1 MAEVAP
7 PKVAEVL
14 GALEALRSQ
23 ATGHAARVVQIENA
37 PPAVLRLSLGHVIH
51 AEVIDTNKSGQFLL
65 RTAAG
70 LLQATN
76 LTDKLQLPNGT
87 QLALKIFTQNPTLRA
102 HLDILQRPAQSP
114 AVSPHVDIA
123 DTVSRSQGIAARL
136 LAAPT
141 APQAV
146 GASPGIAAGA
156 AGEPLLVTLRVVTG
170 APAGAPA
177 GPPATTPP
185 STPPPAASLAALQ
198 GGEPQRVT
206 GQVIRTSGGQ
216 TTLLQTPL
224 GRIETST
231 PLPLR
236 PGDQIQLTVEL
247 SPQAK
252 EAPAYATRAAP
263 AFLPGQPW
271 SSLDEI
277 AQMLTAENRQLLS
290 FQPSQSTT
298 SQARDLPLLRLLIS
312 LAGGEP
318 QPWQSAALVAGLQRA
333 GRAELAGQIEDEH
346 RLAAQTVADD
356 RGEWRLSLAPFLQDE
371 RLHALRFYRRDSGD
385 QTGGSDED
393 GHATRFVVELDLSR
407 YGQFQMDGLVNGK
420 RFDLAIRSRRGLTAP
435 IQQDL
440 REIYERATDAA
451 GLTGQIL
458 FDDGPDWRSMPL
470 PGGPPAHV
478 QASV

>member
-14 GALEALRSQ
+14 SALEALRSQ
-23 ATGHAARVVQIENA
+23 PTGHAARVVQIENA

-114 AVSPHVDIA
+114 TVSPHIDIA

-141 APQAV
+141 APQGVAV
-146 GASPGIAAGA
+146 GAGIGAGA
-156 AGEPLLVTLRVVTG
+156 GSEPLLVTLRVVTG

-177 GPPATTPP
+177 AAAP
-185 STPPPAASLAALQ
+185 SNPPPAASLAALQ
-198 GGEPQRVT
+198 GGEAQNVT
-206 GQVIRTSGGQ
+206 GQVIRASGGQ

-271 SSLDEI
+271 SSLDEA
-277 AQMLTAENRQLLS
+277 AQMLTVESRQLLA
-290 FQPSQSTT
+290 FQPSQSTA

-312 LAGGEP
+312 IAGGEP

-333 GRAELAGQIEDEH
+333 GRAELAGQIEDEQ

-407 YGQFQMDGLVNGK
+407 YGQFQMDGLVHGK

-470 PGGPPAHV
+470 PGGRPPPV

>member
-14 GALEALRSQ
+14 SALEALRSQ

-102 HLDILQRPAQSP
+102 HLDILQRPALSP
-114 AVSPHVDIA
+114 TASPHIDIA

-141 APQAV
+141 APQGVAV
-146 GASPGIAAGA
+146 GAGIAAGA
-156 AGEPLLVTLRVVTG
+156 GGEPLLVTLRVVTG

-177 GPPATTPP
+177 AAMPP
-185 STPPPAASLAALQ
+185 SPQAAASLAALQ
-198 GGEPQRVT
+198 GGEAQSVT

-252 EAPAYATRAAP
+252 EAPTYTTRAAP

-271 SSLDEI
+271 SSLDEV
-277 AQMLTAENRQLLS
+277 AQMLTAENRQLLA
-290 FQPSQSTT
+290 FQPSQSTA

-318 QPWQSAALVAGLQRA
+318 QPWQSAALVAGLHRA

-356 RGEWRLSLAPFLQDE
+356 RGEWRLSMTPFLQDE

-440 REIYERATDAA
+440 REIYERATEAA

-458 FDDGPDWRSMPL
+458 FDDGPEWRSMPL
-470 PGGPPAHV
+470 PGGRPPPV

>member
-7 PKVAEVL
+7 PKVAEIL
-14 GALEALRSQ
+14 SALEAMRPQ

-114 AVSPHVDIA
+114 AVSPHVEIA

-141 APQAV
+141 APQGVGV
-146 GASPGIAAGA
+146 GAGIAAGA
-156 AGEPLLVTLRVVTG
+156 GGEPLLVTLRVVTG
-170 APAGAPA
+170 APAGTPTGTPA
-177 GPPATTPP
+177 AAPPAA
-185 STPPPAASLAALQ
+185 PPPAASLAALQ
-198 GGEPQRVT
+198 GGQAQSVT

-224 GRIETST
+224 GRIETSS

-236 PGDQIQLTVEL
+236 PGDQIQLNVEL

-252 EAPAYATRAAP
+252 EAPAYTTRAAP
-263 AFLPGQPW
+263 AFLPGQAW
-271 SSLDEI
+271 SSLDEV
-277 AQMLTAENRQLLS
+277 AQMLTAENRQLLA
-290 FQPSQSTT
+290 FQPSQSTA

-333 GRAELAGQIEDEH
+333 GRAELAGQIEDEQ

-356 RGEWRLSLAPFLQDE
+356 RGEWRLSMTPFLQDE

-440 REIYERATDAA
+440 REIYERATEAA

-458 FDDGPDWRSMPL
+458 FDDGPDWRSMQL

>member
-14 GALEALRSQ
+14 SALEALRSQ

-141 APQAV
+141 TPQGMGV
-146 GASPGIAAGA
+146 GAGIAAGA
-156 AGEPLLVTLRVVTG
+156 GGEPLLVTLRVVTG

-177 GPPATTPP
+177 GSPAAAMPP
-185 STPPPAASLAALQ
+185 SPQAAASLAALQ
-198 GGEPQRVT
+198 GGEAQSVT

-252 EAPAYATRAAP
+252 EAPTYTTRAAP

-271 SSLDEI
+271 SSLDEV
-277 AQMLTAENRQLLS
+277 AQMLTAENRQLLA
-290 FQPSQSTT
+290 FQPSQSTA

-318 QPWQSAALVAGLQRA
+318 QPWQSAALVAGLHRA

-385 QTGGSDED
+385 QSGSDED
-393 GHATRFVVELDLSR
+393 SHATRFVVELDLSR

-420 RFDLAIRSRRGLTAP
+420 RFDLAIRSRRGLAAP

-440 REIYERATDAA
+440 RQIYERATEAA

-458 FDDGPDWRSMPL
+458 FDDGPEWRSMPL
-470 PGGPPAHV
+470 PGGRPPPV

>member
-14 GALEALRSQ
+14 SALEALRSQ
-23 ATGHAARVVQIENA
+23 PTGHAARVVQIENA

-102 HLDILQRPAQSP
+102 HMDILQRPAQSP
-114 AVSPHVDIA
+114 TVSPHIDIA

-146 GASPGIAAGA
+146 GVGAGIGAGA
-156 AGEPLLVTLRVVTG
+156 GGEPLLVTLRVVTG
-170 APAGAPA
+170 APAGAPEA
-177 GPPATTPP
+177 TPP
-185 STPPPAASLAALQ
+185 STPLPAASLSALQ
-198 GGEPQRVT
+198 SGQAQSVT

-231 PLPLR
+231 PLPLQ

-263 AFLPGQPW
+263 AFLPDQPW
-271 SSLDEI
+271 SSLDEA

-290 FQPSQSTT
+290 FQPSQSTA

-333 GRAELAGQIEDEH
+333 GRAELAGQIEDEQ

-385 QTGGSDED
+385 QSGSDED
-393 GHATRFVVELDLSR
+393 SHATRFVVELDLSR
-407 YGQFQMDGLVNGK
+407 YGQFQMDGLVHGK

-470 PGGPPAHV
+470 PGGRPPPV